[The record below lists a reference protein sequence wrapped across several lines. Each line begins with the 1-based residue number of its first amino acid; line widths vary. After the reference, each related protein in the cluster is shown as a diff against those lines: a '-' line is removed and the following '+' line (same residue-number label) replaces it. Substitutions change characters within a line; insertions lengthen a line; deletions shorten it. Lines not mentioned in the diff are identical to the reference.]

1 MSRHRQENTQPIQ
14 ALTRNNSTSEIVQ
27 KARQTPDSTAR
38 NAPVGDLHDAVVEI
52 RFLALSWLDDFEKEL
67 FEGKTIDE
75 LLNHNKYD

>member
-1 MSRHRQENTQPIQ
+1 MNRYRQEDTQSIR
-14 ALTRNNSTSEIVQ
+14 ALTSNNSTSEIVQ
-27 KARQTPDSTAR
+27 KARQTLSSTAS

-75 LLNHNKYD
+75 LLNH